1 VTRVVEIFA
10 IWILMIACVGHAA
23 ELITPDAIRT
33 YKTFKEGKEL
43 SLHIFNP
50 GSRPSTNRCPTI
62 VFFFGGGWRQGTTRQ
77 FYQQAS
83 EFSKH
88 GMIAISAEYRVR
100 NTHGTTPVECVK
112 DGKSAIRWVR
122 KHADELG
129 IDPNRIVSAG
139 GSAGGHVAAC
149 TGVIEGQED
158 ENEDTDVSSLP
169 NAMVLY
175 NPVVAFRRMTAIS
188 PSNHVRGGLPP
199 TLIFHGTADSKV
211 PFESVERFTKL
222 MKDAGNTCV
231 LVPFDGKDH
240 GFYNGSHFRPRNG
253 DTDFNVTMEK
263 SIDFL
268 TLLGFLED
276 IKGQNQAI
284 DKDKK

>member
-1 VTRVVEIFA
+1 MKTRVVA

-23 ELITPDAIRT
+23 KPIAPDAIRT

-43 SLHIFNP
+43 SLHVFNP
-50 GSRPSTNRCPTI
+50 GSRPPTNRCPAI
-62 VFFFGGGWRQGTTRQ
+62 VFFFGGGWKRGTPRQ
-77 FYQQAS
+77 FYQQAM

-88 GMIAISAEYRVR
+88 GMVAISAQYRVK
-100 NTHGTTPVECVK
+100 NTHETTPVECVK
-112 DGKSAIRWVR
+112 GGKSAIRWVR
-122 KHADELG
+122 EHADELG
-129 IDPNRIVSAG
+129 INPNRIVSAG
-139 GSAGGHVAAC
+139 GSAGGHIAAC
-149 TGVIEGQED
+149 TGVIEGQE
-158 ENEDTDVSSLP
+158 EKNEDTDVSSLP

-188 PSNHVRGGLPP
+188 PSDHVREGLPP

-240 GFYNGSHFRPRNG
+240 GFYNGSYFRPGNG
-253 DTDFNVTMEK
+253 DADFNITMEK

-268 TLLGFLED
+268 TGLGFLENM
-276 IKGQNQAI
+276 KGQN
-284 DKDKK
+284 

>member
-1 VTRVVEIFA
+1 MTRVVA
-10 IWILMIACVGHAA
+10 IWILMMACVGYAA
-23 ELITPDAIRT
+23 EPITPDAIRM
-33 YKTFKEGKEL
+33 YKTFKAGKEL

-50 GSRPSTNRCPTI
+50 GSRPPTNRRPAI
-62 VFFFGGGWRQGTTRQ
+62 VFFFGGGWRTGTPRQ
-77 FYQQAS
+77 FYQQAR

-88 GMIAISAEYRVR
+88 GMVAISAQYRVK

-122 KHADELG
+122 EHADELG

-139 GSAGGHVAAC
+139 GSAGGHIAAC
-149 TGVIEGQED
+149 TGVIEGQEE
-158 ENEDTDVSSLP
+158 ENENTDVSSLP

-175 NPVVAFRRMTAIS
+175 NPVVAFRMTAIS
-188 PSNHVRGGLPP
+188 PSDHVRGGLPP

-240 GFYNGSHFRPRNG
+240 GFYNGSHFRPRN
-253 DTDFNVTMEK
+253 DDADFNVTMEK

-268 TLLGFLED
+268 TGLGFLED
-276 IKGQNQAI
+276 
-284 DKDKK
+284 KKRFSVISGRHHKL